1 MKMQNGKWNLV
12 WNSTGLNRLV
22 RFRYFNR
29 DVECIRAFFRRRF
42 KYESA
47 IYPRFK
53 GTIGEGG
60 KDEFRLDVVVEASGF
75 GRREMKVLEQVW
87 TPLVLTSIVL
97 MLGSTRSLSRRAS
110 PSRNLMVTVRKMKR
124 RTKRRMRMGGMKW
137 RIHQV
142 EKTRNRLKTSY
153 RGILGTRGQL
163 QLIRSWKQSPRLKD
177 RRVRQLSVRQGKWL
191 TRIKRIRSLGGI
203 ERKSETKQRLTH
215 SKSGRGRSTST
226 TQDEVRNGSGGPR
239 EAKVNRT
246 IGSSS
251 GIRTCHGRIELPS
264 RYTPPPSLTP
274 KVNMCSPVRSSVR
287 SVHCTGYEHYFT

>member
-87 TPLVLTSIVL
+87 TPLGVPTSSVLT
-97 MLGSTRSLSRRAS
+97 LGSTRSLSRRDS
-110 PSRNLMVTVRKMKR
+110 PTRSRSLMVTVTKR
-124 RTKRRMRMGGMKW
+124 KRRMRMRMRGMKR
-137 RIHQV
+137 RIRQ
-142 EKTRNRLKTSY
+142 EGKTQNKLKTSH
-153 RGILGTRGQL
+153 RGFLRARGQL
-163 QLIRSWKQSPRLKD
+163 ELIRS
-177 RRVRQLSVRQGKWL
+177 
-191 TRIKRIRSLGGI
+191 
-203 ERKSETKQRLTH
+203 
-215 SKSGRGRSTST
+215 
-226 TQDEVRNGSGGPR
+226 
-239 EAKVNRT
+239 
-246 IGSSS
+246 
-251 GIRTCHGRIELPS
+251 
-264 RYTPPPSLTP
+264 
-274 KVNMCSPVRSSVR
+274 
-287 SVHCTGYEHYFT
+287 